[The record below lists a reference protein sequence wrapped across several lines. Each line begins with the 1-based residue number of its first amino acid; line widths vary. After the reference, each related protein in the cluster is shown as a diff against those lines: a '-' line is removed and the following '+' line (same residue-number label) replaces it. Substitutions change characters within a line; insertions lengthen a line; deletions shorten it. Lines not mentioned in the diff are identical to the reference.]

1 MRDLQQMCLC
11 AVVLKNGSTGS
22 PNRKGSDGGVHHDLQ
37 RSNKLH
43 EKHKQWLQ
51 WKRLIALTA
60 SAFACCHF
68 ASAEGWSAQ
77 TARTRVAR
85 TNWLFYIFFNHF
97 ISIPVYFISF
107 CINHAWRISEADS
120 PRLQGKL
127 EAWQRWSPYTERPRP
142 PLWSAPAGHHGNR
155 WDTSLQELRERH
167 FINLVT
173 DNVLKESCLY
183 QEEVRQRTEKQDSSS
198 VFLTDEKSASN
209 FPQAT
214 EHPFIYHECNFFLK
228 SLNKIK
234 LKMILK
240 YKKCKNLQI

>member
-85 TNWLFYIFFNHF
+85 TNWLFYIFF
-97 ISIPVYFISF
+97 
-107 CINHAWRISEADS
+107 
-120 PRLQGKL
+120 K
-127 EAWQRWSPYTERPRP
+127 
-142 PLWSAPAGHHGNR
+142 
-155 WDTSLQELRERH
+155 SLFSHSSVIYLFLHQ
-167 FINLVT
+167 
-173 DNVLKESCLY
+173 SCLKNKWSRLTAFAGKARSMTALKPLY
-183 QEEVRQRTEKQDSSS
+183 REATPSSLISSRRTSRKP
-198 VFLTDEKSASN
+198 LGY
-209 FPQAT
+209 FPSGAERKT
-214 EHPFIYHECNFFLK
+214 LY
-228 SLNKIK
+228 
-234 LKMILK
+234 
-240 YKKCKNLQI
+240 